1 MLYYLLYIIHSVFW
15 GDILYTFFKRI
26 IDIIISLCAMI
37 VVIPVII
44 IVWVVNLFG
53 ENKGPVFF
61 RQQRVGKNHKI
72 FYIYKF
78 RSMVVDA
85 EKKLKT
91 DKELYNLY
99 VQNNYKLP
107 PELDPRITKFGSFL
121 RTTSI
126 DELPQFFNILKGDM
140 SLIGPRPVV
149 EEELQEYG
157 DRLDKFL
164 SVTPGAMGYWQASGR
179 SAVGYPERC
188 DIELYYVEHAS
199 LLFDLKIFL
208 KNLIGIIKKDGA
220 Y

>member
-1 MLYYLLYIIHSVFW
+1 MFFW

-157 DRLDKFL
+157 DRLDKFF
-164 SVTPGAMGYWQASGR
+164 A
-179 SAVGYPERC
+179 
-188 DIELYYVEHAS
+188 
-199 LLFDLKIFL
+199 
-208 KNLIGIIKKDGA
+208 IIC
-220 Y
+220 